1 MAYVAKEIGL
11 NQYIKLEA
19 NQLVDDAAEKL
30 ELELAQAINFADLA
44 KQLFIIRQ
52 EFTNRPLF
60 WRDRIIRKNPL

>member
-19 NQLVDDAAEKL
+19 DQLVDDAAEK
-30 ELELAQAINFADLA
+30 LELAQAINFADLA

-52 EFTNRPLF
+52 EYTNCPLD